1 MPFGNSRA
9 ESQRDS
15 VPKPRVA
22 RGSHPWEKRVV
33 SANPNRVVARWR
45 RGDPTP
51 LGLKIART
59 LTQGCLADA
68 VAGREDTIPL
78 GWQQSPS

>member
-1 MPFGNSRA
+1 
-9 ESQRDS
+9 
-15 VPKPRVA
+15 
-22 RGSHPWEKRVV
+22 
-33 SANPNRVVARWR
+33 VARWR